1 MALFTS
7 WAGGGKCPACAILP
21 WQAPG
26 SASLLQTLLE
36 SQVTG
41 NLAAPRGHACLLG
54 SGAAK
59 SSLQEGSGLGGNV
72 CQL

>member
-1 MALFTS
+1 MPYS
-7 WAGGGKCPACAILP
+7 QAGLWRKCPACAILP
-21 WQAPG
+21 WQAPD
-26 SASLLQTLLE
+26 SASLLHTLLE

-41 NLAAPRGHACLLG
+41 NLAAPRGQACLLG